1 MTKKKIDLIRNSF
14 AKIVPVADEAAVLFY
29 AKLFDLDPNLRPLFK
44 IGIQEQG
51 RKLMQMLR
59 AAVEGLDR
67 FEELIPILKDL
78 GFRHAGYGVEEQ
90 HYKTVGQAL
99 LWTFDRALG
108 ESFTSETR
116 DAWANVY
123 GLIAETMKSGAAQRS
138 QATQASEYV
147 GSEIL

>member
-1 MTKKKIDLIRNSF
+1 MTKKEIDLIRNSF
-14 AKIVPVADEAAVLFY
+14 AKVVPVADEAAVLFY

-59 AAVEGLDR
+59 AAVDGLDR
-67 FEELIPILKDL
+67 FEELVPVLEDL
-78 GFRHAGYGVEEQ
+78 GRRHAGYGVEDR
-90 HYKTVGQAL
+90 HYDTVGKAL
-99 LWTFDRALG
+99 IWTFERALG
-108 ESFTSETR
+108 EPFTPQAR
-116 DAWANVY
+116 DAWTNVY
-123 GLIAETMKSGAAQRS
+123 CLIAETMKSGAAQRS